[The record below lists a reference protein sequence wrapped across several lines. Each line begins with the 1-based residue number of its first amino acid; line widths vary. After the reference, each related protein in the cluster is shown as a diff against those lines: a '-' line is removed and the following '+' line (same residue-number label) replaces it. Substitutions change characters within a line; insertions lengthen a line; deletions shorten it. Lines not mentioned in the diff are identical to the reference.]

1 MSAKQQYRKYQGLK
15 RSYCARLKIPKKGT
29 IEADMVTASLSSM
42 DMTEAHLFYYA
53 LCEHVNDG
61 PRATGSFLERMK
73 ANKELEEVNARSRHL
88 WDWSKFT
95 MRYFLSGVYKDVT
108 AKP

>member
-1 MSAKQQYRKYQGLK
+1 MIA
-15 RSYCARLKIPKKGT
+15 
-29 IEADMVTASLSSM
+29 ASLSSM

-53 LCEHVNDG
+53 LCE
-61 PRATGSFLERMK
+61 REESMITTGGFLQRMK
-73 ANKELEEVNARSRHL
+73 ANKELQAVNKRSRYL

-95 MRYFLSGVYKDVT
+95 LRYFLKGVYKDVT